1 MDSILLWALV
11 MAVSL
16 VVLVKSADY
25 FTSYSEKLG
34 LAFGLSSF
42 IIGATI
48 IAIGTSLP
56 ELVSSLFAVME
67 GANQFVVDNIV
78 GSNIAN
84 ALLIFGIGPII
95 ARTITVKTSLID
107 VDLPFFFL
115 SMGLFVFFAADR
127 SISVGEGIFLL
138 ILFVIF
144 VMYSTKS
151 DSSEEEVK
159 EDKDELEELEEQFP
173 QDEENSA
180 DAKNDG
186 KPPVMTYMLYIL
198 VSAIGVAASAKFLI
212 DSVLNLSES
221 LGISSSMLTII
232 VVAIGTSLPEVLASL
247 SAIKIGNHALA
258 IGNVFGSNT
267 FNLLLV
273 GGLPAIFGD
282 LPIVETT
289 YFVAIPFLVL
299 ATFAAIFVTLDNKIR
314 VWEGVAMLFL
324 YLVFLAKI
332 TAVI

>member
-1 MDSILLWALV
+1 MEQTLLWLAV
-11 MAVSL
+11 MVVSL

-56 ELVSSLFAVME
+56 ELVSSMFAVIE
-67 GANQFVVDNIV
+67 GENQFVVDNIV

-95 ARTITVKTSLID
+95 ARTMTVKTSLID
-107 VDLPFFFL
+107 VDLPFFFI
-115 SMGLFVFFAADR
+115 SMALFVFFASDR
-127 SISVGEGIFLL
+127 AISVGEGVFLL
-138 ILFVIF
+138 IFFAIFVI
-144 VMYSTKS
+144 YSTKS
-151 DSSEEEVK
+151 DSSAEEIE
-159 EDKDELEELEEQFP
+159 EDQDELEELEKQFP
-173 QDEENSA
+173 QDAEPSGKKA
-180 DAKNDG
+180 A
-186 KPPVMTYMLYIL
+186 KPPVMTYLLYICIAG
-198 VSAIGVAASAKFLI
+198 VGVAASAKFLI
-212 DSVLNLSES
+212 DSVLNVSAS
-221 LGISSSMLTII
+221 LGISSSMLTIV

-247 SAIKIGNHALA
+247 SAIRIGNHALA

-273 GGLPAIFGD
+273 GGLPSLFGP
-282 LPIVETT
+282 LPIVDTT
-289 YFVAIPFLVL
+289 YLVAIPFLVL
-299 ATFAAIFVTLDNKIR
+299 VTFAAIFVTLDNKIR

-324 YLVFLAKI
+324 YVVFLGKI
-332 TAVI
+332 TEVI